1 MDHTRNFAYNCIYIY
16 YILIYYEHFH
26 HALELPEEA
35 QHPASSPI
43 YWISKWVDYS
53 DKYGIGY
60 QLCDNSVGVLYNDS
74 TRIIL
79 HENGEQLQYLAKDHT
94 ETMCTMTN
102 YPTDLKKK
110 VALVN
115 YFRKYMNEHLLKVSL
130 TPTLTSGLC
139 KDHRPKNRFLGIL
152 NLILTPIIE
161 IKIYEFFF

>member
-1 MDHTRNFAYNCIYIY
+1 MNISIYFYHIY
-16 YILIYYEHFH
+16 FH
-26 HALELPEEA
+26 QPLELPEEA

-115 YFRKYMNEHLLKVSL
+115 YFRKYMNEHLLKVNL
-130 TPTLTSGLC
+130 TPRLAGGLC
-139 KDHRPKNRFLGIL
+139 EDHRK
-152 NLILTPIIE
+152 
-161 IKIYEFFF
+161 